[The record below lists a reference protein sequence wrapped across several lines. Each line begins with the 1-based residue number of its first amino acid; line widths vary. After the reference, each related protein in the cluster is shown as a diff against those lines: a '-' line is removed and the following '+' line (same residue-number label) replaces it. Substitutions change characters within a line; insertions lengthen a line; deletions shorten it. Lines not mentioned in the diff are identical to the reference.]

1 MKSRAPV
8 RLRYADRT
16 PHPDMTFAETGRCS
30 QDSSCIPKSSKTAC
44 QDPCR
49 HKTKAQVLLLLFNL
63 HSEGNWTIPSSMFQ
77 AFSQVLVNCFYL
89 NLCQVLTFSPN
100 TKILQQRWAS
110 LCQSST
116 RLGSHHF
123 STSFMYITHTCSQSA
138 WAPCSIMCYYSLI
151 SPYRAKT

>member
-1 MKSRAPV
+1 MQTGLHILTWHLPKLVDVAKIAVASPSHPKLPV
-8 RLRYADRT
+8 R
-16 PHPDMTFAETGRCS
+16 
-30 QDSSCIPKSSKTAC
+30 IPC
-44 QDPCR
+44 G

-151 SPYRAKT
+151 SAYRAKT